1 MGTHPI
7 FESDF
12 DCLTVSFRM
21 LRRVAQLPVRQTV
34 RRLNLQEFSSKELM
48 EKHGLA
54 VQRFRVAETDQEGV
68 EGAQYLLDT
77 GASELVIKA
86 QILAGGRGKGTF
98 DTGFK
103 GGVHLTKDPQEV
115 GKLVKAMVGNRL
127 NTKQTPPEGVEV
139 QKVMIAHALDIERE
153 TYLAVLMDRAFN
165 GPVLVGSP
173 DGGMDIEEV
182 AEKTPDRIFTMPID
196 INDGISNA
204 QAMEMAG
211 NLQFDGEK
219 QVKAAEQIEKLYNL
233 FIAVDATQVEINP
246 FGETTEGDVVCFDA
260 KINFD
265 DNAAYR
271 QKEIFAMG
279 DTAES
284 DPREVDAER
293 FGLNYIGLDGQIGCL
308 VNGAGLAMATMDI
321 VKLEGGEPANF
332 LDLGGGVQE
341 QGVYEAFRIITSDPR
356 VKTILVNIFGGI
368 VNCEV
373 IARGINRAYAELG
386 ITVPVVCRLEGTNV
400 DSAKAILAASGN
412 PVQSADSMEEAAQ
425 KAVALTP
432 Q

>member
-1 MGTHPI
+1 
-7 FESDF
+7 
-12 DCLTVSFRM
+12 
-21 LRRVAQLPVRQTV
+21 
-34 RRLNLQEFSSKELM
+34 
-48 EKHGLA
+48 
-54 VQRFRVAETDQEGV
+54 
-68 EGAQYLLDT
+68 
-77 GASELVIKA
+77 
-86 QILAGGRGKGTF
+86 
-98 DTGFK
+98 
-103 GGVHLTKDPQEV
+103 
-115 GKLVKAMVGNRL
+115 
-127 NTKQTPPEGVEV
+127 
-139 QKVMIAHALDIERE
+139 
-153 TYLAVLMDRAFN
+153 
-165 GPVLVGSP
+165 
-173 DGGMDIEEV
+173 
-182 AEKTPDRIFTMPID
+182 
-196 INDGISNA
+196 
-204 QAMEMAG
+204 MEMAA

-373 IARGINRAYAELG
+373 IARG
-386 ITVPVVCRLEGTNV
+386 T
-400 DSAKAILAASGN
+400 S
-412 PVQSADSMEEAAQ
+412 
-425 KAVALTP
+425 
-432 Q
+432 